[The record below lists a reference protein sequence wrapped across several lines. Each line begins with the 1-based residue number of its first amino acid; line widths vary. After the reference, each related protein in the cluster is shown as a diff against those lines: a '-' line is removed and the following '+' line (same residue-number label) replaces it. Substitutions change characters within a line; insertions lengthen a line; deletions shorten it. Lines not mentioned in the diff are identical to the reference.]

1 MWELGMKYAGE
12 LGDKAGVDYVTVR
25 YFGLLSHDRETLERL
40 SVALDWPPDHLW
52 KLWDGQVTP

>member
-12 LGDKAGVDYVTVR
+12 LADKARVDHVTVR

-40 SVALDWPPDHLW
+40 SVALDWPSSCLAE
-52 KLWDGQVTP
+52 LWDGDQ

>member
-1 MWELGMKYAGE
+1 MKYAGE